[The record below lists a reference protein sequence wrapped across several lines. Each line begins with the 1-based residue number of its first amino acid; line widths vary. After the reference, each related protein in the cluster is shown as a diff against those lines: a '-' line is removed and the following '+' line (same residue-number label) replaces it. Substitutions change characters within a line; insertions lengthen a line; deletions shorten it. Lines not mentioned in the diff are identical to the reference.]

1 MITDRQT
8 RLLRQKRMEGKTQET
23 AAAKAG
29 MSVRSARKWQ
39 SGPLPS
45 QAKPEHRWR
54 TRPDPFDGVW
64 EDEIE
69 PLLRND
75 PTGKL
80 KATTII
86 DWLAE
91 QHPGRFSAS
100 QLRTLQRRLQ
110 DWRALH
116 GPDREVYFPQV
127 HPPGREA
134 QFDFTHCGEL
144 KVTIA
149 GQSYPHLLFQLILSH
164 SGWRYAEV
172 AAGETFLALQQG
184 LQNALWTLGGVPEVV
199 RSDNTSAAT
208 HELRSSRGRA
218 LNDNYAALLEHY
230 GLRST
235 RINPGQSHE
244 NGIAEHAHYRLKD
257 AIDQAL
263 MLRGSRDF
271 HTTDDYADF
280 VRQMVERRNRLV
292 EGKLEQEMPCL
303 GPLPPAPVPEYA
315 NYQSKVRR
323 WCTIQ
328 VAGHSYSVPS
338 RLIGKEVQIRLY
350 ADWVEVYYKGH
361 LVERMERVRGEGEA
375 NVNYRHVIGSLV
387 RKPGA
392 FARYRFREQ
401 LFPTMHFRLTY
412 DALREWRGERADV
425 EYVRILHLA
434 ASTMA
439 ATVDSALSLLLE
451 AGESFDYAEV
461 RDLAEPK
468 VPEAPVLTLVWEAGP
483 ENLRPLAHGQPGHG
497 GGVRMTD
504 TSVMQDRIGQLC
516 GQFKL
521 PTMGAQSVARFT
533 AAGHGDALATF
544 LEVLEQ
550 EAEDRRHRRI
560 NRLRRE
566 SRLPSGKTWET
577 FEHDRVPLALRQ
589 QLDHLAQGSFVE
601 RGVNVLAFG
610 LPGTGKTHAL
620 CALGHRLVEAGHSV
634 LFAPAYRLVQ
644 ELLAAKR
651 DLDLPR
657 QLRKLDNF
665 DFLLLDDLG
674 YLPQGAEESEVLFT
688 LIAERYERRSLGIT
702 SNLVFSEWE
711 RIFANPMATAAAI
724 DRVVHHSVIL
734 EFDVPSYRT
743 DAAQQRGQAEE
754 VNRQN

>member
-1 MITDRQT
+1 MITDRQV

-39 SGPLPS
+39 NGPLPS

-69 PLLRND
+69 PLLGND

-116 GPDREVYFPQV
+116 GPEREVYFPQE

-144 KVTIA
+144 RVTIA

-184 LQNALWTLGGVPEVV
+184 LQAALWTLGGVPQIL

-208 HELRSSRGRA
+208 HEVKRSRGRA
-218 LNDNYAALLEHY
+218 LNDNYAALLDHY

-235 RINPGQSHE
+235 RINRGQSHE
-244 NGIAEHAHYRLKD
+244 NGVAEQAHYRLKD

-263 MLRGSRDF
+263 ILRGSRAF
-271 HTTDDYADF
+271 NTVDDYAHF
-280 VRQMVERRNRLV
+280 VREMVERRNRLV
-292 EGKLEQEMPCL
+292 QGKLEQEMPCL
-303 GPLPPAPVPEYA
+303 RSLPPAPVPEYV
-315 NYQSKVRR
+315 NHQSKVRK
-323 WCTIQ
+323 WSTIQ

-350 ADWVEVYYKGH
+350 ADWVEGYYKGH
-361 LVERMERVRGEGEA
+361 PVERMERVRSEGEA

-392 FARYRFREQ
+392 FARYRFRKQ
-401 LFPTMHFRLTY
+401 LFPTMHFRLAY

-434 ASTMA
+434 ATTME
-439 ATVDSALSLLLE
+439 ATVDSALSLLLG

-468 VPEAPVLTLVWEAGP
+468 VPVAPALTLSGKPDLKIYDRLLTVS
-483 ENLRPLAHGQPGHG
+483 LA
-497 GGVRMTD
+497 
-504 TSVMQDRIGQLC
+504 
-516 GQFKL
+516 
-521 PTMGAQSVARFT
+521 
-533 AAGHGDALATF
+533 AAG
-544 LEVLEQ
+544 V
-550 EAEDRRHRRI
+550 
-560 NRLRRE
+560 
-566 SRLPSGKTWET
+566 
-577 FEHDRVPLALRQ
+577 
-589 QLDHLAQGSFVE
+589 
-601 RGVNVLAFG
+601 
-610 LPGTGKTHAL
+610 
-620 CALGHRLVEAGHSV
+620 CA
-634 LFAPAYRLVQ
+634 
-644 ELLAAKR
+644 
-651 DLDLPR
+651 
-657 QLRKLDNF
+657 
-665 DFLLLDDLG
+665 
-674 YLPQGAEESEVLFT
+674 
-688 LIAERYERRSLGIT
+688 
-702 SNLVFSEWE
+702 
-711 RIFANPMATAAAI
+711 
-724 DRVVHHSVIL
+724 
-734 EFDVPSYRT
+734 
-743 DAAQQRGQAEE
+743 
-754 VNRQN
+754 